1 MPYILYSLGLPG
13 IGLSMLAVSL
23 LTALSSSRLPETKGQ
38 RMGEAEM
45 ELESKPQNDTSEQYR
60 AL

>member
-1 MPYILYSLGLPG
+1 
-13 IGLSMLAVSL
+13 MLAVSL